1 MQVKP
6 FTYDSASSTLYLH
19 LTFLWLATPL
29 VFFFQHSAIAKQ
41 WHGLTA
47 YGTLAGKGLR
57 YLYLQRFRNFLNLR
71 LELDLD
77 LEFILKI
84 FLAINISDLFDCYCI
99 ILALPTLV
107 SVVPL
112 QVDTVFPFPRLW
124 QHNIVRVTLLI
135 HAFSMAHIFSYFK
148 TSNFCDKYLTL

>member
-1 MQVKP
+1 MTCNSNENDNPPEASGVP
-6 FTYDSASSTLYLH
+6 FPAFHHCKAMTR
-19 LTFLWLATPL
+19 LT
-29 VFFFQHSAIAKQ
+29 
-41 WHGLTA
+41 
-47 YGTLAGKGLR
+47 GKVLR
-57 YLYLQRFRNFLNLR
+57 YLYLQRFRNFLNLH

-112 QVDTVFPFPRLW
+112 QVDTVFPFPRL
-124 QHNIVRVTLLI
+124 
-135 HAFSMAHIFSYFK
+135 
-148 TSNFCDKYLTL
+148 

>member
-1 MQVKP
+1 M
-6 FTYDSASSTLYLH
+6 L
-19 LTFLWLATPL
+19 
-29 VFFFQHSAIAKQ
+29 
-41 WHGLTA
+41 G
-47 YGTLAGKGLR
+47 
-57 YLYLQRFRNFLNLR
+57 YLYLQRFRNFLNLH

-112 QVDTVFPFPRLW
+112 QVDTVFPFP
-124 QHNIVRVTLLI
+124 N
-135 HAFSMAHIFSYFK
+135 Y
-148 TSNFCDKYLTL
+148 DKMIL